1 MLKKKEKE
9 KIIDDLADNLARCAV
24 AITTDYRG
32 LTAKDMVKLRR
43 ILKENN
49 IEYRVAKNTLMRF
62 AAQKIGKQQLE
73 SLLSGPLAVAFGYDD
88 VVKPA
93 KIINDF
99 ARSSGVVFKVTGGL
113 LGNQILSAK
122 QMIDLANMPS
132 KEILVARLVSQL
144 SSPIYF
150 LHNVLSA
157 PIRNLGNVL
166 QARIGQLEKM

>member
-1 MLKKKEKE
+1 MLKKKEKA
-9 KIIDDLADNLARCAV
+9 KIIDQLADNFARCTI

-43 ILKENN
+43 TLKENN
-49 IEYRVAKNTLMRF
+49 VEYLVAKNTLVRF
-62 AAQKIGKQQLE
+62 AAAKVGKQQLE

-99 ARSSGVVFKVTGGL
+99 ARSTGVVLKVTGGL
-113 LGNQILSAK
+113 LGNQLLNAK
-122 QMIDLANMPS
+122 QMVELANMPS
-132 KEILVARLVSQL
+132 KEILITKLVSQL
-144 SSPIYF
+144 SSSLYC

-157 PIRNLGNVL
+157 PMRSLSNVL
-166 QARIGQLEKM
+166 QARVSQLGST